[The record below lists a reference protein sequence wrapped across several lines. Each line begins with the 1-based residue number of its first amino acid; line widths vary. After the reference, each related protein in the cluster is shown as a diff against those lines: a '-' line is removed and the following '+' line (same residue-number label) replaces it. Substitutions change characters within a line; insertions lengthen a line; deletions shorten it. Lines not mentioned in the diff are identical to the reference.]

1 MTPLVELVARH
12 KSGQPAGIYSLCS
25 AHPLVIESAL
35 YEARA
40 SGTPLLIEA
49 TSNQVNQFGGYT
61 GLTPAGFRAF
71 VHDIA
76 DRVGYPTDRVWLG
89 GDHLGP
95 NAWRQEV
102 AATAMGRAEELVAQF
117 VTAGVPQASSRLLD
131 VVRRRPLTAPGSHRG
146 RPRGAAVRGRG
157 ARLARARR

>member
-12 KSGQPAGIYSLCS
+12 KSGQHAGIYSLCS

-102 AATAMGRAEELVAQF
+102 AATAMGRAEELVALF
-117 VTAGVPQASSRLLD
+117 VTAGFRKLHLD
-131 VVRRRPLTAPGSHRG
+131 CSMSCADDPSPLPEATVARRA
-146 RPRGAAVRGRG
+146 
-157 ARLARARR
+157 ARLCAAAERAWREHGG

>member
-12 KSGQPAGIYSLCS
+12 KSGQHAGIYSLCS

-35 YEARA
+35 CEARA
-40 SGTPLLIEA
+40 SGTPLLVEA

-76 DRVGYPTDRVWLG
+76 DRVG
-89 GDHLGP
+89 
-95 NAWRQEV
+95 
-102 AATAMGRAEELVAQF
+102 
-117 VTAGVPQASSRLLD
+117 
-131 VVRRRPLTAPGSHRG
+131 
-146 RPRGAAVRGRG
+146 
-157 ARLARARR
+157 